1 MCCVSF
7 KVVGSTDCPILS
19 LTLQGISQH
28 ATKILKLPKYHI
40 CGRPLS
46 IFTVYLTPYLQH
58 LDILQNITLI
68 LYIYDII
75 LIKPDQRKWQVL
87 WMPW

>member
-28 ATKILKLPKYHI
+28 ATKILKLLKYHI
-40 CGRPLS
+40 LVGPL
-46 IFTVYLTPYLQH
+46 VYLRF
-58 LDILQNITLI
+58 ILHHTYNT
-68 LYIYDII
+68 
-75 LIKPDQRKWQVL
+75 
-87 WMPW
+87 